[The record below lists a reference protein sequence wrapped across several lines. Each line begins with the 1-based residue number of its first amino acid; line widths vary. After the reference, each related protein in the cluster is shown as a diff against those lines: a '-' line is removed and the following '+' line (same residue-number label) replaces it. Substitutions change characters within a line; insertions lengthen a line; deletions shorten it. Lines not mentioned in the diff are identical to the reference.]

1 MEPAL
6 MVVGLN
12 YRTAPVGVRERFWIS
27 ESRRYE
33 ALIHLSRAE
42 GIEEVLVMATCNR
55 TEFWMWASDVTLA
68 ANSVMRLLGAEY
80 GLKLCEWKHFYRL
93 LDEAALLH
101 IFRVAS
107 SLDSMVV
114 GEPQVVAQVK
124 DAWQLAQKTG
134 ATARFLDA
142 VLQKA
147 LTVSKRVRSETAIGH
162 AAVSI
167 PYAAVELARKVLGS
181 LENKNVLLLGAGK
194 MGELSAR
201 GLMNHGKG
209 SVQVTVINRT
219 LETATELA
227 AKLGAQ
233 AVAFDDRWKSMAEAD
248 IIISS
253 TSCPHTILTREEAEI
268 MMRERLTRELITN
281 RQQRG
286 PTAKDPV
293 AISLATEEQNE
304 NTLPENRTGT
314 RPLVIV
320 DIAMPRDI
328 DPTVRE
334 VSGIYLY
341 DLDDLEVVADHNAVE
356 RAAAAIEAQKILHVE
371 AQGFRQKLM
380 AERVVPT
387 IVALRSRLDE
397 ICRQELDSFKQ
408 ETGPFSKDQ
417 DEMLNAVL
425 SRMTQRIAGS
435 LARELKELPE
445 KVQQEQMTTA
455 LQRLFHLQPAEQAIA
470 GTKSA

>member
-1 MEPAL
+1 VEPAL
-6 MVVGLN
+6 LVVGLN
-12 YRTAPVGVRERFWIS
+12 YRTAPVGVRERFWIG

-33 ALIHLSRAE
+33 ALIHLTRAE

-55 TEFWMWASDVTLA
+55 TEFWLWASDVTLA

-93 LDEAALLH
+93 LDEDALLH

-114 GEPQVVAQVK
+114 GEPQVVEQVK
-124 DAWQLAQKTG
+124 DAWLMAQKIG

-147 LTVSKRVRSETAIGH
+147 LTVSKRVRTETAIGH

-167 PYAAVELARKVLGS
+167 PYAAVELARKTLRS
-181 LENKNVLLLGAGK
+181 LEGKKVLLLGAGK

-219 LETATELA
+219 LEHAFDLA

-233 AVAFDDRWKSMAEAD
+233 AVAFDDRWKYMAEAD

-253 TSCPHTILTREEAEI
+253 TSCPHTILTREEAEV
-268 MMRERLTRELITN
+268 MMRERLTRERMTKREPPSAAGN
-281 RQQRG
+281 SVAVEDRG
-286 PTAKDPV
+286 
-293 AISLATEEQNE
+293 EEA
-304 NTLPENRTGT
+304 LPEDPAET

-328 DPTVRE
+328 DPAVRDVE
-334 VSGIYLY
+334 GIYLY
-341 DLDDLEVVADHNAVE
+341 DLDDLEVVADHNAAE
-356 RAAAAIEAQKILHVE
+356 RVAAAIEAQKILHAE
-371 AQGFRQKLM
+371 AQGFRHKLM
-380 AERVVPT
+380 SERVVPT

-408 ETGPFSKDQ
+408 ESGPFSKDQ
-417 DEMLNAVL
+417 DEMLNAIL

-455 LQRLFHLQPAEQAIA
+455 LQRLFHLQPAEKAIA